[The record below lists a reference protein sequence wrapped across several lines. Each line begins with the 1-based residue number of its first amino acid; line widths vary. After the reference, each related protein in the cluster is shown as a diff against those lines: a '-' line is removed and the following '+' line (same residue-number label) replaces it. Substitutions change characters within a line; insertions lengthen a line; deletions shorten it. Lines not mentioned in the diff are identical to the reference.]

1 MPVTAKAQVKAPAT
15 AKAKPAS
22 KAKTAEPKVT
32 KLPSQVVTGHP
43 SASLSTHVTVPATPA
58 ISSARKASK
67 KVGAKKASTKQ
78 AVGAKLYVWIP
89 LEMTDKLV
97 AAKFIGLG
105 EDVFRIRKEDG
116 SYRRSNGSASMID
129 PDKAQLVK
137 LAGFASKLAQDKS
150 ASKSLLRACKET
162 LRQVAKVNEQMDQQA
177 SK

>member
-22 KAKTAEPKVT
+22 KAKTAQPKVT

-58 ISSARKASK
+58 VSSARKVSK
-67 KVGAKKASTKQ
+67 KVGAKTASTKQ
-78 AVGAKLYVWIP
+78 VVGAKLYVWIP

-129 PDKAQLVK
+129 PSKAQLEK
-137 LAGFASKLAQDKS
+137 LAAFASELASQKET
-150 ASKSLLRACKET
+150 SKSLLRACKET
-162 LRQVAKVNEQMDQQA
+162 MRQVDKVSKEMAK
-177 SK
+177 